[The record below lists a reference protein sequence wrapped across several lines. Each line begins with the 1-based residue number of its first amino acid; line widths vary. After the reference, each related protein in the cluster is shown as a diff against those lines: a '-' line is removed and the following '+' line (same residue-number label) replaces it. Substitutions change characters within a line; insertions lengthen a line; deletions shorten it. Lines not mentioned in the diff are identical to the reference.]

1 MGACEHGN
9 ISIVKT
15 LLGNPECD
23 ATIEDNVS
31 KAAGNS
37 SSLIFR

>member
-1 MGACEHGN
+1 MCACEHGN

-31 KAAGNS
+31 KATNNLGSVDN
-37 SSLIFR
+37 